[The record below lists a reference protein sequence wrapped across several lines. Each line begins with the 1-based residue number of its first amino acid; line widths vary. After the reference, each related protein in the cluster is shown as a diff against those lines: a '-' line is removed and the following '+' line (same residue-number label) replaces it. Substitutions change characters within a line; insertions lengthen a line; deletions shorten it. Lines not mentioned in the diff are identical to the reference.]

1 MCETWDRKHKPQKE
15 RTNLRNL
22 FTPQSE
28 GARALQAI
36 SRTKRVDNARALTIN
51 ISMRV
56 TGTVILSEEPKIVAI
71 QGANVHAK
79 PDRSPPHTC
88 DAVWA
93 KDEART

>member
-1 MCETWDRKHKPQKE
+1 
-15 RTNLRNL
+15 
-22 FTPQSE
+22 
-28 GARALQAI
+28 
-36 SRTKRVDNARALTIN
+36 
-51 ISMRV
+51 MRV